1 MQIHGGYGFAREV
14 AETGESV
21 RLGEL
26 CRDSKI
32 LEILEGANELQQWT
46 IARKLIGRDV
56 TGRPVCLSSLGSIN
70 VGRGHPRTLGN
81 EVAIESTVRPHQV

>member
-26 CRDSKI
+26 YRDSRI
-32 LEILEGANELQQWT
+32 LEIFEGANELQQWT

-56 TGRPVCLSSLGSIN
+56 TG
-70 VGRGHPRTLGN
+70 
-81 EVAIESTVRPHQV
+81 